1 MHKFKFSVAATLC
14 LLALLATTTT
24 WAQTAAPKP
33 SSSQQW
39 LQNLKAKQSE
49 RAQDRTA
56 QPRKAKATNTAEAS
70 NEDAA
75 LKAKKEAA
83 NATKATRKAK
93 PYVPTEADK
102 KAMAEKKAKLGDKV
116 TAKTTATKVKT
127 TAAKATPL
135 TPAQRLEQV
144 EKDLAYIQ
152 NTGKGT
158 EKRAKLEAEQ
168 ADLYGNQ
175 LNHAKTNE
183 AKKSILQQW
192 LNATTDANT
201 KVRIQAMLT
210 EIK

>member
-1 MHKFKFSVAATLC
+1 MHKFKLSVAAILC

-33 SSSQQW
+33 NSSQQW
-39 LQNLKAKQSE
+39 LQDLKAKQSE
-49 RAQDRTA
+49 KAQHRAA
-56 QPRKAKATNTAEAS
+56 QPHKAKATNTAKAS
-70 NEDAA
+70 NDDAA

-83 NATKATRKAK
+83 STNTVQRKAK

-102 KAMAEKKAKLGDKV
+102 MAAAEKKAKAGDKT
-116 TAKTTATKVKT
+116 TAKTTATKAKT
-127 TAAKATPL
+127 TMPKHTPL
-135 TPAQRLEQV
+135 TPAQRLAQV

-168 ADLYGNQ
+168 ADLYSSQ